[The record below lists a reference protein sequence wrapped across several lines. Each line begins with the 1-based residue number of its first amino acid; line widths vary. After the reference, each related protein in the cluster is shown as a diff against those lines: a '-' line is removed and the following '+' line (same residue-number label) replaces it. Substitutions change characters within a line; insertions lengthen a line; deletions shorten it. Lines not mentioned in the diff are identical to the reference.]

1 MGSLENEIKGIIFLY
16 LYLMKF
22 IYTLFILLF
31 LSTPL
36 FSQKKIKVL
45 FIGDSYTY
53 VNNLPLTI
61 ANVAKANGDTVIY
74 DSSTPGG
81 YTLQMQSTD
90 TTTLHK
96 IAEGGWDYVVIQAQ
110 SEEPSFPPSQVATD
124 TYPFATYLDSL
135 VHAADS
141 CTQTVFFLTWGHQ
154 NGDPPNCA
162 GYPQICT
169 YTGMQDRLTE
179 SYLQMG
185 QMNHALV
192 SPVGEAWRTIFD
204 QPHPYDLYL
213 TDSIHP
219 SIYGTY
225 LAANVFYEILFLK
238 SALNDSFVT
247 TGIPDSDAIAIRQ
260 VAYNTVFD
268 SLSKWIGYGHVPIAS
283 FTQSA
288 NGAQATF
295 TSTTISGSVFS
306 WSYGDGHTD
315 TGTTSYHT
323 YTASGTYYV
332 TLTVYDRCRTSIYSD
347 SVTVTVPSGLAP
359 ERASFAEVYPSPAS
373 SILRI
378 DMGSSDITGGY
389 KLHLADQLGQVCKLQ
404 TGTLS
409 TSSLNVSDL
418 PNGVYVLIIKTSSSE
433 CHYPVSIVH

>member
-1 MGSLENEIKGIIFLY
+1 MQTPTEQNQVCFSYI
-16 LYLMKF
+16 YLMKNTH
-22 IYTLFILLF
+22 TLFILLL
-31 LSTPL
+31 LSTSL
-36 FSQKKIKVL
+36 FSQKKIHVL
-45 FIGDSYTY
+45 FIGDSYTS
-53 VNNLPLTI
+53 VNNLPLTV

-110 SEEPSFPPSQVATD
+110 SEEPSFPPSQVATQ
-124 TYPFATYLDSL
+124 TFPYATYLDSL

-141 CTQTVFFLTWGHQ
+141 CTETVFFLTWGHQ
-154 NGDPPNCA
+154 NGDPLNCA

-169 YTGMQDRLTE
+169 YSGMQDRLTQ

-185 QMNHALV
+185 QMNQALV
-192 SPVGEAWRTIFD
+192 APVGEAWRTIFD
-204 QPHPYDLYL
+204 QPHPYDLYE

-247 TGIPDSDAIAIRQ
+247 TGIPDSDAVAIRQ
-260 VAYNTVFD
+260 VAYSTVFD
-268 SLSKWIGYGHVPIAS
+268 SLSKWIGYGQVPIAS
-283 FTQSA
+283 FTQTV

-295 TSTTISGSVFS
+295 TSTGISGSIFT
-306 WSYGDGHTD
+306 WNYGDGHTD

-323 YTASGTYYV
+323 YTTSGTYYV
-332 TLTVYDRCRTSIYSD
+332 TLSVYDRCRTSAYSD
-347 SVTVTVPSGLAP
+347 SVMVTVPSGLADQ
-359 ERASFAEVYPSPAS
+359 RASFVKVYPTPAS
-373 SILRI
+373 SALHI
-378 DMGSSDITGGY
+378 DLGGSDITGGY
-389 KLHLADQLGQVCKLQ
+389 ELYLANQLGQVCKRQ
-404 TGTLS
+404 TGSSS

-418 PNGVYVLIIKTSSSE
+418 EGGVYVLIIKTAASAY
-433 CHYPVSIVH
+433 HYPISIVH